1 MRPSALLDRPTRGR
15 LRSGPRPRPPSGQP
29 TASGRDS
36 DHVPQDIPSPN
47 VCPRS
52 IPDPAQPAVWSRSS
66 PRVLLAHPFGP
77 PGVMGW
83 AAKGPVGAGERL
95 SSGRL
100 SPQRL
105 GVDGTRICGRTRDTE
120 PQTAPATGS
129 TRTGRR
135 DPPRTARAQAQHRRR
150 PAELAAVRAI
160 GRSTIGVDLV
170 GTKHRVRTVRS
181 RLGGLVVGRRGATLG
196 ADRSRLCRRGVRPL
210 RGAAA
215 SGMPGWPR
223 LRRTELTADATIA
236 PARRDEQPGHR
247 RSVRGWRYE
256 NRRSCQQSCCRHAS
270 CVRRRHGGR
279 LCA

>member
-1 MRPSALLDRPTRGR
+1 MRPAALLDRPTRGR

-36 DHVPQDIPSPN
+36 DHLPQDIPSPN

-83 AAKGPVGAGERL
+83 AAKGPVGADERL

-120 PQTAPATGS
+120 PQRAPATGS

-135 DPPRTARAQAQHRRR
+135 DPPRTTRSQAQHRRR
-150 PAELAAVRAI
+150 PAELAAVRAV
-160 GRSTIGVDLV
+160 GRSTIGV
-170 GTKHRVRTVRS
+170 RS
-181 RLGGLVVGRRGATLG
+181 RRDEAPGANRPQPSRRLVVGRRGAPLG

-215 SGMPGWPR
+215 SGMPAWPR
-223 LRRTELTADATIA
+223 LRRKELTADATIA

-256 NRRSCQQSCCRHAS
+256 NRRSCQRSCCRHAR
-270 CVRRRHGGR
+270 CVRRRPGGR

>member
-1 MRPSALLDRPTRGR
+1 
-15 LRSGPRPRPPSGQP
+15 
-29 TASGRDS
+29 
-36 DHVPQDIPSPN
+36 V
-47 VCPRS
+47 
-52 IPDPAQPAVWSRSS
+52 
-66 PRVLLAHPFGP
+66 AHPFGP

-120 PQTAPATGS
+120 PERAPATGS

-135 DPPRTARAQAQHRRR
+135 DPPRTAPARAQHRRR
-150 PAELAAVRAI
+150 PAELAAVRAV
-160 GRSTIGVDLV
+160 GRSTIGV
-170 GTKHRVRTVRS
+170 RS
-181 RLGGLVVGRRGATLG
+181 RRDEAPGANRPQPSRRLVVGRRGATLG
-196 ADRSRLCRRGVRPL
+196 ADRSRLCRCGVRPL

-215 SGMPGWPR
+215 SGKLGWPR

-236 PARRDEQPGHR
+236 PARRDEQPGHL

-256 NRRSCQQSCCRHAS
+256 NRRSCQRAAVNRTDVSADGM
-270 CVRRRHGGR
+270 VGR